1 MDIEQLRTVLKIEE
15 HGHFG
20 RAAEELGLSQ
30 PALSQRVA
38 RLEAELG
45 RPVFDRSGRRIRLT
59 EAGRVLKRQAE
70 RILALVEDAVREVQ
84 DDGRS
89 GRVAVAAIPTI
100 APFLLP
106 PVLRAFRAV
115 FPEARVE
122 ADEDMT
128 EALIK
133 RLVEGEVDLGLLAL
147 PIDEPRLAVEPLF
160 AERLLLAMP
169 ADHPLA
175 EWSSVPIQVLQ
186 GESFVLLGE
195 GHCLSEQIRGFCR
208 DRSIQPVATG
218 RAGQLAT
225 ILELVGLGFG
235 LSFVPEMA
243 RRVDLSPQRVYRP
256 IEEPSPSRTIAV
268 CWNPARYR
276 TRLVRSFLQTLRDHR
291 LAAAEPGASSDE
303 VRSALTGKTA
313 AGDSV

>member
-20 RAAEELGLSQ
+20 RAAEDLGLSQ

-59 EAGRVLKRQAE
+59 EAGRILKRQAE
-70 RILALVEDAVREVQ
+70 RVLAIVDDAVREVQ

-106 PVLRAFRAV
+106 AVLRAFRAE

-122 ADEDMT
+122 ADEDIT
-128 EALIK
+128 ETLLK

-147 PIDEPRLAVEPLF
+147 PLPVEEPRLTVEPLF
-160 AERLLLAMP
+160 TERLLLAMP

-175 EWSSVPIQVLQ
+175 ERPALPIQELQ
-186 GESFVLLGE
+186 GQSFVLLGE

-243 RRVDLSPQRVYRP
+243 RRVDLNPQRVYRP

-276 TRLVRSFLQTLRDHR
+276 TRLVRSFLETLRNHR
-291 LAAAEPGASSDE
+291 PEAEADPPSE
-303 VRSALTGKTA
+303 KTEHALG
-313 AGDSV
+313 G